1 MRGVSRIL
9 EGEPLMQ
16 RGAGRESIF
25 SSLQSRTPGVEKLL
39 EDGSCMNASRRMAE
53 AAAMMMAAT
62 HAMRNARMGTSLG

>member
-1 MRGVSRIL
+1 MTCPKYGTELLPHV
-9 EGEPLMQ
+9 
-16 RGAGRESIF
+16 GRESIF